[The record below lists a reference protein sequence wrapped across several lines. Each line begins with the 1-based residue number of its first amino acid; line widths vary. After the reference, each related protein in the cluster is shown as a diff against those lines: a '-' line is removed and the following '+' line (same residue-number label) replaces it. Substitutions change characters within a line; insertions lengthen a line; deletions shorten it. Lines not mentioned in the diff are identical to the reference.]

1 MVEEVVAAILT
12 SLMTSHPAA
21 TFGGSSSGGPDSA
34 QLAQAG
40 GAPVSATTE
49 EVRRR
54 PQGMEVEMNRFHA
67 ALREVRH
74 ELRDARRGAM
84 ASGTAGEE
92 VALCEEDSLLR
103 DSLVLLEVERTIL
116 DERLSAENALSKVL
130 EERTRLARLLAGDPA
145 IREVASLGRAF
156 RRVVGALLTQSVGEY
171 FPAEGSST
179 TSTR

>member
-1 MVEEVVAAILT
+1 
-12 SLMTSHPAA
+12 MTSHPAA

>member
-1 MVEEVVAAILT
+1 
-12 SLMTSHPAA
+12 
-21 TFGGSSSGGPDSA
+21 
-34 QLAQAG
+34 
-40 GAPVSATTE
+40 
-49 EVRRR
+49 
-54 PQGMEVEMNRFHA
+54 
-67 ALREVRH
+67 
-74 ELRDARRGAM
+74 M
-84 ASGTAGEE
+84 ASGTEEEE

-156 RRVVGALLTQSVGEY
+156 RRVAGALLTQSAEEY
-171 FPAEGSST
+171 FPGEGSPT